1 MRTLRIARE
10 GAQALAANK
19 LRTFFMMA
27 GTIVGIAA
35 LTVIMAIGKG
45 TERKV
50 MQRVESFGP
59 RAMVLIAGGGKDL
72 PPPDMNIT
80 TLRLEDAQAVREQ
93 IEGLEIVSPMAWRFN
108 MDLKH
113 ETNQIQAVVWGVEPN
128 WHDAWN
134 WYAVEGDGIAADDV
148 ATMARVCVIG
158 SSVKRDLFGG
168 ADPVGQTLYVN
179 KVALTVKGVLKRQGT
194 AGMSGVMDFDN
205 RIVVPITT
213 AMRRIMNV
221 DYIGAVRIVTTD
233 GALMP
238 KQVDA
243 IRALMHERHHI
254 TPPQEDDFRIITP
267 TIIGDLVRGTSRTL
281 SLLLG
286 ALAGLSLL
294 VGGVVLMNILLISV
308 AERTRE
314 IGLRRAVGATQRDV
328 FLQFLA
334 ESLAVTFL
342 GMLLGAG
349 LGWGVSVALSRLSPM
364 PVAVSW
370 EPFALAA
377 VFALL
382 VGTFFGVQPARR
394 AARLSPVEALR

>member
-1 MRTLRIARE
+1 MRLLRIANE
-10 GAQALAANK
+10 GAQSLTANK
-19 LRTFFMMA
+19 VRTFFMMA

-59 RAMVLIAGGGKDL
+59 RAIMLIAGGGKDL

-93 IEGLEIVSPMAWRFN
+93 IDGLEVVTPQAWRFN

-134 WYAVEGDGIAADDV
+134 WFAVEGDGIAADDV

-179 KVALTVKGVLKRQGT
+179 KVSLTVKGVLERKGT
-194 AGMSGVMDFDN
+194 GGMGGVSDFDN
-205 RIVVPITT
+205 RIIVPITT

-221 DYIGAVRIVTTD
+221 DYVGAVRIVSKDT
-233 GALMP
+233 ALMP
-238 KQVDA
+238 KQVEA
-243 IRALMHERHHI
+243 IRALIHERHHI
-254 TPPQEDDFRIITP
+254 TPPQEDDFRLITP
-267 TIIGDLVRGTSRTL
+267 TVIGDLARGTSRTL

-308 AERTRE
+308 AERTKE

-328 FLQFLA
+328 FLQFLT

-342 GMLLGAG
+342 GMLLGTA
-349 LGWGVSVALSRLSPM
+349 LGWGVCVVLSKVSPM
-364 PVAVSW
+364 PVVVSW
-370 EPFALAA
+370 EPFALAV

-394 AARLSPVEALR
+394 AARLKPVEALR

>member
-1 MRTLRIARE
+1 MRLLRIANE
-10 GAQALAANK
+10 GAQSLAANK
-19 LRTFFMMA
+19 VRSFFMMA

-35 LTVIMAIGKG
+35 LTVTMAIGKG

-59 RAMVLIAGGGKDL
+59 RAIMLIAGGGKDL

-93 IEGLEIVSPMAWRFN
+93 VEGLEIVSPQAWRFN

-113 ETNQIQAVVWGVEPN
+113 GTNQIQAVVWGVEPD

-134 WYAVEGDGIAADDV
+134 WYAVEGEGIAAEDV

-168 ADPVGQTLYVN
+168 ADPVGQTLYVD
-179 KVALTVKGVLKRQGT
+179 KVSLTVKGVLKRQGT
-194 AGMSGVMDFDN
+194 GGMGGVSDFDN
-205 RIVVPITT
+205 RIIVPITT

-221 DYIGAVRIVTTD
+221 DYVGAVRILSKDT
-233 GALMP
+233 ALMP
-238 KQVDA
+238 KQVEA

-254 TPPQEDDFRIITP
+254 TPPQEDDFRLVTP
-267 TIIGDLVRGTSRTL
+267 TVIGDLARGTSRTL

-308 AERTRE
+308 AERTKE

-328 FLQFLA
+328 FLQFLM

-342 GMLLGAG
+342 GMLLGTA
-349 LGWGVSVALSRLSPM
+349 LGWGVSVVLSKVSPM
-364 PVAVSW
+364 PVVVSW

-394 AARLSPVEALR
+394 AAKLKPVEALR